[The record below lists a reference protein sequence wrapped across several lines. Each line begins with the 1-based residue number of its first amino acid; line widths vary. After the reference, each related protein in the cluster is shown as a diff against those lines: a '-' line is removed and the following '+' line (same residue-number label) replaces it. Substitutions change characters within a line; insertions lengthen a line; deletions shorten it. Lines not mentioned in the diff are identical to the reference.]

1 MSMEGR
7 KGRAARGNGYLT
19 VWLSL
24 CLTLVLSLFLTLVEG
39 ARRNGAR
46 LEIECVADVGLQSI
60 LAEYHREL
68 LKQYNLF
75 AIDASYGTAQCAKA
89 NTEIHLWD
97 YLRRNLSAEDV
108 LLSQVLYR
116 DFLGLEVRGA
126 ELTKISILTDGGGAV
141 FREKAVEAIEDDV
154 GLELLK
160 DLQDWMQ
167 VIEINGL
174 ESGDIEA
181 QKHRLDEEI
190 ESYQGTYVEEKK
202 GVWVPLHIENP
213 TDALEEKRS
222 LGILKLVTE
231 GEESL
236 SQRALELDSLIME
249 RMRQGAVNRGNM
261 GWAELSWLEGTMDK
275 FLFQEYLLKYMG
287 RYGKER
293 EEDVLKYQAEYL
305 VAGKNSDVENLR
317 SVAGRICVIREAANA
332 LYLLADEEK
341 REMAETLAAIGSV
354 LIFLPELA
362 PVLEAAIILGWAFAE
377 SLYDVRTL
385 LAGGKIPLIKDKES
399 WHYDLYEAL
408 FGQQQ
413 DETREGSGMGYD
425 DYLRIFMMFTDV
437 ETLTGRAMNMVEAD
451 MRNTPGSAAFRLDGC
466 YVRLE
471 ADIRVGSKFGFE
483 YEITR
488 QAGYR

>member
-1 MSMEGR
+1 MSMEGG
-7 KGRAARGNGYLT
+7 KGRAACEKGYLT

-46 LEIECVADVGLQSI
+46 LETECVVDIGLQSI

-75 AIDASYGTAQCAKA
+75 AIDASYGTAQCVKA
-89 NTEIHLWD
+89 NTEAHLWG
-97 YLRRNLSAEDV
+97 YLDRNLSAEDV

-116 DFLGLEVRGA
+116 DFFGLEVQDA

-154 GLELLK
+154 GLGLLQ

-174 ESGDIEA
+174 ENGDIEA

-190 ESYQGTYVEEKK
+190 ESYQGTYVEEEK
-202 GVWVPLHIENP
+202 GVWAPLHIENP

-236 SQRALELDSLIME
+236 SQRTLALDSLIME
-249 RMRQGAVNRGNM
+249 RMRQGVVNRGNM
-261 GWAELSWLEGTMDK
+261 GWTERSWLEGALDK

-293 EEDVLKYQAEYL
+293 EEDALKYQMEYL
-305 VAGKNSDVENLR
+305 VAGKDSDVENLR

-341 REMAETLAAIGSV
+341 RKVAETLAAIGSA

-377 SLYDVRTL
+377 SVYDVRTL

-408 FGQQQ
+408 FGQLQE
-413 DETREGSGMGYD
+413 DTDGGSGMGYD
-425 DYLRIFMMFTDV
+425 DYLRVFMMFTDV
-437 ETLTGRAMNMVEAD
+437 DTLTGRAMNMVEAD
-451 MRNTPGSAAFRLDGC
+451 MRNTAGSAAFRLDGC

-471 ADIRVGSKFGFE
+471 ADIRVGSKFGFQ

-488 QAGYR
+488 QGGY